1 MTPVNFSRELGARDD
16 ALWRIMNVIV
26 PYSHTEYSNVLPGC
40 PGCAGTQRLC
50 SFLNSLISV
59 KYSES
64 FNTLE
69 KNYLC
74 RNFLHG
80 SRVITLIRHRD
91 WEYPFSAVLRTDDRC
106 APVARGASTANARNN
121 PKQRTL
127 LVPRLHGRVTSQPD
141 EGRGH
146 QSLRGRNED

>member
-1 MTPVNFSRELGARDD
+1 
-16 ALWRIMNVIV
+16 MNVIV
-26 PYSHTEYSNVLPGC
+26 PYSHTEYSTGLSWVPR
-40 PGCAGTQRLC
+40 TQIWERTF
-50 SFLNSLISV
+50 SGS
-59 KYSES
+59 
-64 FNTLE
+64 
-69 KNYLC
+69 
-74 RNFLHG
+74 

-106 APVARGASTANARNN
+106 APVAPGDSTASAPNN
-121 PKQRTL
+121 PKQRTR